1 MLSID
6 TIVDHS
12 TTTTKQALAFIP
24 NQEVRN
30 GFESLVDAQANFTKA
45 VFTTTTDLGKI
56 MYDSIIATFPK
67 QAPVSKK

>member
-12 TTTTKQALAFIP
+12 ATTTKQALSFIP
-24 NQEVRN
+24 NQEVRH

-56 MYDSIIATFPK
+56 MYDSVIATLPK